1 MDNKNNNSKKTD
13 NKQSNIDLR
22 ALELI
27 KEQAAK
33 TTSKAERTKLL
44 EKFKAIIA
52 GDEQVAKE
60 IHKLYDPDYVDED
73 EEDVDD
79 FDFDFDDIII
89 PDAVPANASN
99 NDESDDA
106 DEDEDEDEI
115 DDDVQL
121 EESDDTPTLD
131 AQDVLQDVASDTE
144 GGVADVVNDYLES
157 SFVAKQMKQYEND
170 LWDNCDAD
178 YVDMHKNTY
187 EHVFEPDKKDVSL
200 GGIKKYKDNLQ
211 RYRKSEDSA
220 VAAYRNSFEKIC
232 VNESSHN
239 NEVSDACSKKAK
251 AHFKSGLALAIIA
264 AIIGLAAGIT
274 LIVFTSKFGDHASS
288 KGMDDEY
295 YLFYIAKAI
304 GIALTVFSPVS
315 FIANIFFFNKEKGK
329 SKLEWVRA
337 KDPVTK
343 ETGNHKVYA
352 QKFAGSLARGII
364 VLILIVGMII
374 GSLVFFLPAY
384 KTVEVD
390 SKDYGYNF
398 TTSKNAEGED
408 VAYITGVYD
417 EKMLP
422 EVVTYYYEANIPTE
436 VSRGGKTYKVVGIKE
451 LNLKSIQRLVI
462 GDHIKSIDIGAF
474 EGCNSLKEIVFKDNL
489 TDKRPIY
496 YWFYNSSSDDY
507 SIPSE
512 LSKIDYTIVGD
523 SRSMPSDL
531 FKNLSNVTEIKVSGV
546 TGITKGAFDE
556 CSSLE
561 NLDLRNCDEYITIE
575 SGTLKYCTLLK
586 KLTIPHVEYEDY
598 SKTYN
603 VFSYLFGNSSRA
615 SNLTEIDVTACK
627 RIASNYVFYGA
638 ESLKIIRLE
647 NVKMMGYY
655 NFGNCTSLEKI
666 YICKTGKEYLES
678 HNQDRLFYGIDIS
691 QVEIIEI

>member
-33 TTSKAERTKLL
+33 TTNKAERTKLL

-79 FDFDFDDIII
+79 SDFDFDEIII

-115 DDDVQL
+115 DDDIQL
-121 EESDDTPTLD
+121 EESDDTPTL
-131 AQDVLQDVASDTE
+131 AVQDVASDAE
-144 GGVADVVNDYLES
+144 GGVGDIVNDYLES

-170 LWDNCDAD
+170 MWDNCDVD

-187 EHVFEPDKKDVSL
+187 EHVFESDKKDVSL
-200 GGIKKYKDNLQ
+200 DGIKKYKDNLQ
-211 RYRKSEDSA
+211 RYRNSEDSA
-220 VAAYRNSFEKIC
+220 VAAYRNSFEKIRA
-232 VNESSHN
+232 NESSHN
-239 NEVSDACSKKAK
+239 YAVNDACRKKAK
-251 AHFKSGLALAIIA
+251 IHFRSGFALAFIA
-264 AIIGLAAGIT
+264 ALIGLAAGIAL
-274 LIVFTSKFGDHASS
+274 LIFTIKFGGHASS

-315 FIANIFFFNKEKGK
+315 LIANIFFFNKEKDK
-329 SKLEWVRA
+329 SKFERVRA
-337 KDPVTK
+337 KDPVKK
-343 ETGNHKVYA
+343 ETHNHNVIA
-352 QKFAGSLARGII
+352 QKYAGSLARGII
-364 VLILIVGMII
+364 VFILIVGMII

-384 KTVEVD
+384 KAVEVD
-390 SKDYGYNF
+390 SKDYGYTFEVEEDAN
-398 TTSKNAEGED
+398 GEE

-436 VSRGGKTYKVVGIKE
+436 VSRGGKTYNVVGVRK
-451 LNLKSIQRLVI
+451 LYNNSIQRLVI
-462 GDHIKSIDIGAF
+462 GDHIKSIDVGAF
-474 EGCNSLKEIVFKDNL
+474 VGCNSLKEIVFKDNL

-496 YWFYNSSSDDY
+496 YWFCNSNNYEY

-512 LSKIDYTIVGD
+512 LRKIDYTIVGD

-531 FKNLSNVTEIKVSGV
+531 FKSLSNVTEIKVSGV
-546 TGITKGAFDE
+546 TGITEGAFDE

-575 SGTLKYCTLLK
+575 SGTLRYCTSLK
-586 KLTIPHVEYEDY
+586 KLTIPHVEFGEY

-603 VFSYLFGNSSRA
+603 VFSYLFGNSSKA
-615 SNLTEIDVTACK
+615 SNLTEIDVTASK
-627 RIASNYVFYGA
+627 RIFNYVFYGTD
-638 ESLKIIRLE
+638 SLQIIKLE
-647 NVKMMGYY
+647 NAKMIGYY

-666 YICKTGKEYLES
+666 YVCKTGKEYLKS
-678 HNQDRLFYGIDIS
+678 HNQDKLFYGIDIS

>member
-33 TTSKAERTKLL
+33 TTNKAERTKLL

-52 GDEQVAKE
+52 GDQQVAKE

-79 FDFDFDDIII
+79 SDFDFDEIII
-89 PDAVPANASN
+89 PDAVPANVSN

-115 DDDVQL
+115 DDDIQL
-121 EESDDTPTLD
+121 EESDDTPTL
-131 AQDVLQDVASDTE
+131 AVQDVASDAE
-144 GGVADVVNDYLES
+144 GGVGDVVNDYLES

-170 LWDNCDAD
+170 MWDNCDVD

-211 RYRKSEDSA
+211 CYRKSEGSA
-220 VAAYRNSFEKIC
+220 VAAYQSSFRKIC
-232 VNESSHN
+232 ANESAHN
-239 NEVSDACSKKAK
+239 EKLYRVCNRKAET
-251 AHFKSGLALAIIA
+251 HFRSGLALAIIA

-274 LIVFTSKFGDHASS
+274 LLIFTSRFGDHASS
-288 KGMDDEY
+288 KGMTNEY
-295 YLFYIAKAI
+295 DLLYIAKAI
-304 GIALTVFSPVS
+304 GIALTAFSPVS
-315 FIANIFFFNKEKGK
+315 LIANIFFFNKEKNK
-329 SKLEWVRA
+329 SKLVKVKV
-337 KDPVTK
+337 KDPVTNK
-343 ETGNHKVYA
+343 TGKHPVVA

-364 VLILIVGMII
+364 VFFLIVGMII

-384 KTVEVD
+384 KAVEVD
-390 SKDYGYNF
+390 SKDYGYTF
-398 TTSKNAEGED
+398 EVEENANGEE
-408 VAYITGVYD
+408 VAYITGFYD

-436 VSRGGKTYKVVGIKE
+436 VSRGSKTYKVVGVRK
-451 LNLKSIQRLVI
+451 LYNNSIQRLVI
-462 GDHIKSIDIGAF
+462 GDHIKSIDMGAF
-474 EGCNSLKEIVFKDNL
+474 VGCNSLKEIVFKDNL

-496 YWFYNSSSDDY
+496 YWFYNSDNDNN
-507 SIPSE
+507 SIPDE
-512 LSKIDYTIVGD
+512 LRKIDYTPVGKNK
-523 SRSMPSDL
+523 SDL
-531 FKNLSNVTEIKVSGV
+531 VVSNDMFKNLSNVTDIKVSDATEIGS
-546 TGITKGAFDE
+546 GAFLN
-556 CSSLE
+556 CSSLT
-561 NLDLRNCDEYITIE
+561 NLDLGDCDEYITIE
-575 SGTLKYCTLLK
+575 SGTLRYCTLLK
-586 KLTIPHVEYEDY
+586 KLTIPHVEFGEY

-615 SNLTEIDVTACK
+615 SNLTEIDVTASK
-627 RIASNYVFYGA
+627 RILNYVFYGA
-638 ESLKIIRLE
+638 DSLQIIKLE
-647 NVKMMGYY
+647 NAQMIGYY

-666 YICKTGKEYLES
+666 YVCKTGKEYLKS

>member
-1 MDNKNNNSKKTD
+1 MD
-13 NKQSNIDLR
+13 
-22 ALELI
+22 
-27 KEQAAK
+27 
-33 TTSKAERTKLL
+33 
-44 EKFKAIIA
+44 
-52 GDEQVAKE
+52 V
-60 IHKLYDPDYVDED
+60 
-73 EEDVDD
+73 
-79 FDFDFDDIII
+79 
-89 PDAVPANASN
+89 
-99 NDESDDA
+99 
-106 DEDEDEDEI
+106 
-115 DDDVQL
+115 
-121 EESDDTPTLD
+121 
-131 AQDVLQDVASDTE
+131 QDVLQDVASDTE

-170 LWDNCDAD
+170 MWDNCDAD
-178 YVDMHKNTY
+178 YADMHKNTY

-232 VNESSHN
+232 ANESSHN

-251 AHFKSGLALAIIA
+251 AHFRSGLALAIIA
-264 AIIGLAAGIT
+264 AIIGLAAGIA

-288 KGMDDEY
+288 KGMTNEY
-295 YLFYIAKAI
+295 DLLYIAKAI

-329 SKLEWVRA
+329 SKLERVRA

-343 ETGNHKVYA
+343 ETGNFKVYA
-352 QKFAGSLARGII
+352 QKYAGSLARGII
-364 VLILIVGMII
+364 VFILIVGMII

-390 SKDYGYNF
+390 SKDYGYKF

-474 EGCNSLKEIVFKDNL
+474 AGCESLKEIVFKDNL
-489 TDKRPIY
+489 TDKLQIY
-496 YWFYNSSSDDY
+496 YWFYDSYNDNF

-512 LSKIDYTIVGD
+512 LSKIEYTPVGKNK
-523 SRSMPSDL
+523 SDL
-531 FKNLSNVTEIKVSGV
+531 VVPNNMFRNLSNVTDIKVSDATEIGN
-546 TGITKGAFDE
+546 GAF
-556 CSSLE
+556 L
-561 NLDLRNCDEYITIE
+561 
-575 SGTLKYCTLLK
+575 
-586 KLTIPHVEYEDY
+586 
-598 SKTYN
+598 
-603 VFSYLFGNSSRA
+603 
-615 SNLTEIDVTACK
+615 
-627 RIASNYVFYGA
+627 
-638 ESLKIIRLE
+638 
-647 NVKMMGYY
+647 
-655 NFGNCTSLEKI
+655 NCTSLTNLDLGDCAESLQI
-666 YICKTGKEYLES
+666 SEGSLYSCEYLAKLSLPTVNFGNSYDVNNNVITYLFNTPYMRYLSEITVTKDTYVLGYAFYYAKYL
-678 HNQDRLFYGIDIS
+678 QTIRLEKAVTVRDYCFASCSSLTGLYVQPSLKKYIETNKTSLLQGS
-691 QVEIIEI
+691 NNVKVYEI